1 MIEIIIQHI
10 KGRKNIING
19 VDENEK
25 NNKNGYVNNCKGVLI

>member
-19 VDENEK
+19 VDEK

>member
-25 NNKNGYVNNCKGVLI
+25 ITTDMLIIVKGVLI